1 MESVQFLDEIQ
12 NPFSLTNHLFLLF
25 LLLLFLDFFFGVGLL
40 DEAESDSLSLESEL
54 SELSVSLESLD
65 DSLVESSLELSSSLE
80 ELSELLDTCFRFF
93 FDEVRFLRC
102 FSWSLSS
109 LESFLLALLDFL
121 VVFDRRAASFALCF

>member
-1 MESVQFLDEIQ
+1 MKFKP
-12 NPFSLTNHLFLLF
+12 PFSLTNHLFLLF
-25 LLLLFLDFFFGVGLL
+25 LLPLFLVFFFGVGLL

-54 SELSVSLESLD
+54 SELSVSELESLE

-102 FSWSLSS
+102 FSCSLSS
-109 LESFLLALLDFL
+109 LESFLLVLVDFL

>member
-1 MESVQFLDEIQ
+1 MKFKP
-12 NPFSLTNHLFLLF
+12 PFSLTNHLFLLF
-25 LLLLFLDFFFGVGLL
+25 LLPLFLVFFFGVGLL

-54 SELSVSLESLD
+54 SELSVSELESLE

-80 ELSELLDTCFRFF
+80 ELSELLDTCFCFF

-102 FSWSLSS
+102 FSCSLSS
-109 LESFLLALLDFL
+109 LESFLLVLLDFL